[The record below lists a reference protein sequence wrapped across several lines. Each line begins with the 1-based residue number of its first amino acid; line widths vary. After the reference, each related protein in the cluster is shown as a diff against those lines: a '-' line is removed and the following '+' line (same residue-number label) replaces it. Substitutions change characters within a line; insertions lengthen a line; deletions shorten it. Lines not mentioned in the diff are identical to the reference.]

1 MVEYDIMLSKVN
13 IGGVSGLIS
22 RLDEISC
29 VLGALGSEM
38 SVLTSDNHALEAP
51 PARRNRRVVR
61 ARGGRK
67 SGSFGTRPGQGGRLH
82 RSGALH
88 WRIGRTVDQRT
99 GEVWQTR
106 FLSVLGPASPLE
118 RPVTQ
123 AGAEKLSNGQFS
135 NGDPIMLICE
145 FTIED
150 PEARAASAEQAKQKL
165 AALESGEWDGS
176 QEEEVVESPGVLD
189 ALDELLDD

>member
-1 MVEYDIMLSKVN
+1 ML
-13 IGGVSGLIS
+13 
-22 RLDEISC
+22 
-29 VLGALGSEM
+29 
-38 SVLTSDNHALEAP
+38 
-51 PARRNRRVVR
+51 
-61 ARGGRK
+61 
-67 SGSFGTRPGQGGRLH
+67 FGQK
-82 RSGALH
+82 
-88 WRIGRTVDQRT
+88 
-99 GEVWQTR
+99 
-106 FLSVLGPASPLE
+106 
-118 RPVTQ
+118 
-123 AGAEKLSNGQFS
+123 EKLQVEHTRRMFTTTRSIRDVLEYEGEIS